1 VSAFLPLWHVFSLEI
16 TRFLN
21 VIIVGKI
28 FFSLI
33 FFKNK
38 DIKNKKTMY
47 TIRNT
52 LKILNHQYHTQQKNK
67 LKIHI
72 YSIIHTNPLLKK
84 AHQESCNAI
93 VKTCITTT
101 KQDAR
106 GI

>member
-1 VSAFLPLWHVFSLEI
+1 
-16 TRFLN
+16 
-21 VIIVGKI
+21 
-28 FFSLI
+28 
-33 FFKNK
+33 
-38 DIKNKKTMY
+38 MY

-52 LKILNHQYHTQQKNK
+52 LKILNHQYHTRQKNI

-106 GI
+106 GT

>member
-1 VSAFLPLWHVFSLEI
+1 M
-16 TRFLN
+16 
-21 VIIVGKI
+21 GKI

-84 AHQESCNAI
+84 AHQES
-93 VKTCITTT
+93 
-101 KQDAR
+101 
-106 GI
+106 

>member
-1 VSAFLPLWHVFSLEI
+1 
-16 TRFLN
+16 
-21 VIIVGKI
+21 VGKI

-52 LKILNHQYHTQQKNK
+52 LKILNHQYHTRQKNK

>member
-1 VSAFLPLWHVFSLEI
+1 VSAFLPLWHVYSLEI

-52 LKILNHQYHTQQKNK
+52 LKILNHQYHTRQKNK

>member
-1 VSAFLPLWHVFSLEI
+1 VSAFLPLWHVYSLEI

-84 AHQESCNAI
+84 AHQESCDAI

>member
-1 VSAFLPLWHVFSLEI
+1 
-16 TRFLN
+16 
-21 VIIVGKI
+21 
-28 FFSLI
+28 
-33 FFKNK
+33 
-38 DIKNKKTMY
+38 MY

-52 LKILNHQYHTQQKNK
+52 LKILNHQYHTRQKNK

-72 YSIIHTNPLLKK
+72 YFIIHTNPLLKK

>member
-84 AHQESCNAI
+84 AHQESCDAI

>member
-1 VSAFLPLWHVFSLEI
+1 MSAFLPLWHVYSLEI

-84 AHQESCNAI
+84 AHQESCDAI

-106 GI
+106 GT

>member
-1 VSAFLPLWHVFSLEI
+1 VSAFLPLWHVYSLEI

>member
-1 VSAFLPLWHVFSLEI
+1 M
-16 TRFLN
+16 
-21 VIIVGKI
+21 GKI

-52 LKILNHQYHTQQKNK
+52 LKILNHQYHTRQKNK